1 MPDNLVCHHC
11 PHRTF
16 RDEVEFEA
24 HCLVH
29 GRTQAVLRRKGDRTY
44 GARTSYSTT
53 VPTTNIPSPGP
64 ILPVTSGDHGGAQSS
79 RPLATVSVNETLGG
93 NNGPQTQ
100 PVSPLIGHDGDDVYD
115 KLATFMAQDK
125 SFLLFRRFSTLN
137 LEILLKMQA
146 EIFELEKKFVQAKA
160 SGSSDAVSTGELVAE
175 KLHRYNAALLQY
187 SQLSGLHQAEKISI
201 SDLRQYIVNVA
212 KADTPIQRLL
222 TGDDADDADFVSLD
236 RDRIPKNRM
245 YRLVER
251 LTWRFFTK
259 TAAGGRRIELPQQ
272 GTLYTFDD
280 NMVQT
285 TFRAMITILTFVV
298 LLTPIVVL
306 SYLEK
311 KRKMLVVIVVCTA
324 AAATIMAMTTNCRE
338 HEIMIAASTYA
349 AALLV
354 YISD

>member
-29 GRTQAVLRRKGDRTY
+29 GRTQAVLHRKGDRTY
-44 GARTSYSTT
+44 GARTSYSTS
-53 VPTTNIPSPGP
+53 VPATNIPSSGP
-64 ILPVTSGDHGGAQSS
+64 ILPVTSGDHGGVQSS
-79 RPLATVSVNETLGG
+79 RPLATVAVNETLGG
-93 NNGPQTQ
+93 NDGPQTQ
-100 PVSPLIGHDGDDVYD
+100 PASPLIGHVDGDDVYN
-115 KLATFMAQDK
+115 KLASFMAQDK

-146 EIFELEKKFVQAKA
+146 GIFELEKKLVQAKA
-160 SGSSDAVSTGELVAE
+160 SGSSDAVPTDELVAE

-187 SQLSGLHQAEKISI
+187 SQLSGLHQAEKTSI
-201 SDLRQYIVNVA
+201 SDLRRYIVNVA
-212 KADTPIQRLL
+212 KADTPMQRLL
-222 TGDDADDADFVSLD
+222 TADDSDDADFVSLD
-236 RDRIPKNRM
+236 RDRMPKNRM

-251 LTWRFFTK
+251 LTWRLFTK

-272 GTLYTFDD
+272 GTLYIFDD

-306 SYLEK
+306 SYLEE

-338 HEIMIAASTYA
+338 HEIMVAAST
-349 AALLV
+349 
-354 YISD
+354 

>member
-1 MPDNLVCHHC
+1 MPDNL
-11 PHRTF
+11 
-16 RDEVEFEA
+16 
-24 HCLVH
+24 
-29 GRTQAVLRRKGDRTY
+29 GDRTY

-175 KLHRYNAALLQY
+175 KLHRYSQSRPSCQYPVTDVLLDAALLQY